1 MKRLIPYFIT
11 LAMLTALCPIS
22 HGANKAT
29 MQIIDS
35 LRTELRNSTTAID
48 SLPILC
54 NLYDILPREAS
65 TKMGDSISLT
75 AMRAGEYRV
84 ALDIIRTQAS
94 RKMRKDADLN
104 ALVELAMR
112 CPDDNDRK
120 ETLTFI
126 TMMSNMRKAN
136 YSDNLERKDLLGKYL
151 KKMTIDTPDDLYDRI
166 ALTHGICMMLS
177 DDPNGDLLISYM
189 DSLNALIKLMPS
201 SSHSIRN
208 IYNVHAAT
216 LFAGIHP
223 EKSIVADLNFL
234 ENVSKLEKFHHE
246 NGRIYRNYHP
256 TYYSIYTRLLSNFEV
271 LDTAKVEEYYTK
283 ALDQLPYDPSIYDTH
298 MMSPLPEVY
307 HAMFYKDYHKAL
319 PLILVTSDSVLTR
332 HGKLQMLKYEIE
344 SAKALGDKEVLLEAS
359 TEYAKAL
366 QDELE
371 ECAQSSYRELQTA
384 YAIYEM
390 KYRVGQMEIDK
401 RSSVASLQRIIIIV
415 SACALFI
422 LLVLAIF
429 LFLQYLKNRNLA
441 NSLAE
446 SNQKLLTESENLR
459 QSKSELI
466 RARDA
471 AQKANNLKSD
481 FIKNMSYEVKVPLQ
495 AINEY
500 SHLIADCTSGSSTTD
515 SEPPA
520 SIRHLSH
527 FADLIELNSEL
538 LSTII
543 DDVLRLA
550 EIDSDSMPLH
560 PQVVNL
566 KLLCENTVASVKH
579 RVKPGVTLSLDPSC
593 QRIDLFTDP
602 TRVQQILNNLLTNA
616 TKFTKEGH
624 ITLSYSTDATGENV
638 IFTVTDTGIGIN
650 PENREKI
657 FDRFVKL
664 DRESQGAGLGLT
676 IGRLIARKLGGD
688 LSLDTSYTRGARFT
702 LTLPKK

>member
-1 MKRLIPYFIT
+1 MNRFLSILITFV
-11 LAMLTALCPIS
+11 ALTAMCPSVLCS
-22 HGANKAT
+22 QKAT
-29 MQIIDS
+29 LQIIDS
-35 LRTELRNSTTAID
+35 LRSELKNVTTTSD

-54 NLYDILPREAS
+54 NLYDILPRESS
-65 TKMGDSISLT
+65 TKLGDSIC
-75 AMRAGEYRV
+75 RAAIRAREYRV

-94 RKMRKDADLN
+94 RRMRKDADLN
-104 ALVELAMR
+104 ALATLALQ

-120 ETLTFI
+120 ETLAFI
-126 TMMSNMRKAN
+126 TMMTNMRKAN

-166 ALTHGICMMLS
+166 TLTHGICMMLS
-177 DDPNGDLLISYM
+177 DDPNGDMLISYM

-234 ENVSKLEKFHHE
+234 ENVTKLEKFYHE
-246 NGRIYRNYHP
+246 NGRVYRNYHP

-271 LDTAKVEEYYTK
+271 LDTAKVEEYYNK
-283 ALDQLPYDPSIYDTH
+283 ALDQLPYDPSIYETH

-307 HAMFYKDYHKAL
+307 HAMFYKDYRKAL
-319 PLILVTSDSVLTR
+319 PLILVTSDTVLTR

-344 SAKALGDKEVLLEAS
+344 SAKALGDNEVLLKAS
-359 TEYAKAL
+359 TKYADAL
-366 QDELE
+366 QQELE

-415 SACALFI
+415 SSCALFI

-446 SNQKLLTESENLR
+446 SNQKLLSESENLS
-459 QSKSELI
+459 QSKAELI

-500 SHLIADCTSGSSTTD
+500 SHLIADCTSGATTD
-515 SEPPA
+515 SEPHA
-520 SIRHLSH
+520 SIKHLSQ

-543 DDVLRLA
+543 NDVLRLA
-550 EIDSDSMPLH
+550 EIDSDTMPIY

-566 KLLCENTVASVKH
+566 KLLCENTLASVKH
-579 RVKPGVTLSLDPSC
+579 RVKPGVTLSLDPTC
-593 QRIDLFTDP
+593 QRLDLFTDP

-624 ITLSYSTDATGENV
+624 ITLSYASDATGNNV

-676 IGRLIARKLGGD
+676 IARLIARKLGGD
-688 LSLDTSYTRGARFT
+688 LKLDTSYTLGARFT

>member
-1 MKRLIPYFIT
+1 MNRILSLFIT
-11 LAMLTALCPIS
+11 VLALSATCHSAQGTQKAAL
-22 HGANKAT
+22 
-29 MQIIDS
+29 QIIDS
-35 LRTELRNSTTAID
+35 LRSELRNATNASD

-54 NLYDILPREAS
+54 NLYDILPRESS
-65 TKMGDSISLT
+65 TKLGDSVCLT
-75 AMRAGEYRV
+75 AMRAEEYRV

-112 CPDDNDRK
+112 CPDNNDRK

-126 TMMSNMRKAN
+126 TMMTNMRKAN

-151 KKMTIDTPDDLYDRI
+151 KEMTIDTPDDLYDRI

-177 DDPNGDLLISYM
+177 DDPNGDMLISYM
-189 DSLNALIKLMPS
+189 DSLNAMIKLMPS
-201 SSHSIRN
+201 SSHSIKN

-216 LFAGIHP
+216 LFAGTNP
-223 EKSIVADLNFL
+223 EKSIAADLDFL
-234 ENVSKLEKFHHE
+234 NNITKLEKFHHE

-271 LDTAKVEEYYTK
+271 LDTAKVEEYYSK

-319 PLILVTSDSVLTR
+319 PLILITSDTVLTR

-344 SAKALGDKEVLLEAS
+344 SAKAVGDNEILLKAS
-359 TEYAKAL
+359 TEYADAL
-366 QDELE
+366 QKELE

-401 RSSVASLQRIIIIV
+401 RTSVASLQRIIIIV
-415 SACALFI
+415 SSCALFI
-422 LLVLAIF
+422 LLVFAIF
-429 LFLQYLKNRNLA
+429 LYLQYLKNRNLA

-446 SNQKLLTESENLR
+446 SNQKLLSESENLR

-500 SHLIADCTSGSSTTD
+500 SHLIADCTSGSLVSGNEQ
-515 SEPPA
+515 SA
-520 SIRHLSH
+520 SIKHLSH

-550 EIDSDSMPLH
+550 EIDSDTMPVH

-566 KLLCENTVASVKH
+566 KLLCENTIASVKH
-579 RVKPGVTLSLDPSC
+579 RVKPGVTLALDPSC
-593 QRIDLFTDP
+593 QRLDLFTDP

-624 ITLSYSTDATGENV
+624 IILSYTPDATGNNV

-650 PENREKI
+650 PENKEKI

-676 IGRLIARKLGGD
+676 IARLVARILGGD
-688 LSLDTSYTRGARFT
+688 LKLDTSYTHGARFT

>member
-1 MKRLIPYFIT
+1 
-11 LAMLTALCPIS
+11 
-22 HGANKAT
+22 
-29 MQIIDS
+29 
-35 LRTELRNSTTAID
+35 
-48 SLPILC
+48 
-54 NLYDILPREAS
+54 
-65 TKMGDSISLT
+65 
-75 AMRAGEYRV
+75 
-84 ALDIIRTQAS
+84 
-94 RKMRKDADLN
+94 
-104 ALVELAMR
+104 
-112 CPDDNDRK
+112 
-120 ETLTFI
+120 
-126 TMMSNMRKAN
+126 
-136 YSDNLERKDLLGKYL
+136 
-151 KKMTIDTPDDLYDRI
+151 
-166 ALTHGICMMLS
+166 
-177 DDPNGDLLISYM
+177 
-189 DSLNALIKLMPS
+189 
-201 SSHSIRN
+201 
-208 IYNVHAAT
+208 
-216 LFAGIHP
+216 
-223 EKSIVADLNFL
+223 
-234 ENVSKLEKFHHE
+234 
-246 NGRIYRNYHP
+246 
-256 TYYSIYTRLLSNFEV
+256 
-271 LDTAKVEEYYTK
+271 
-283 ALDQLPYDPSIYDTH
+283 
-298 MMSPLPEVY
+298 
-307 HAMFYKDYHKAL
+307 MFYKDYHKAL

-344 SAKALGDKEVLLEAS
+344 SAKALGDKEVLLEAT

-550 EIDSDSMPLH
+550 DIDSDSMPLH

-579 RVKPGVTLSLDPSC
+579 RVKSGVTLSLDPAC

>member
-1 MKRLIPYFIT
+1 M
-11 LAMLTALCPIS
+11 
-22 HGANKAT
+22 
-29 MQIIDS
+29 
-35 LRTELRNSTTAID
+35 
-48 SLPILC
+48 
-54 NLYDILPREAS
+54 
-65 TKMGDSISLT
+65 
-75 AMRAGEYRV
+75 
-84 ALDIIRTQAS
+84 
-94 RKMRKDADLN
+94 
-104 ALVELAMR
+104 
-112 CPDDNDRK
+112 
-120 ETLTFI
+120 
-126 TMMSNMRKAN
+126 
-136 YSDNLERKDLLGKYL
+136 
-151 KKMTIDTPDDLYDRI
+151 
-166 ALTHGICMMLS
+166 
-177 DDPNGDLLISYM
+177 
-189 DSLNALIKLMPS
+189 
-201 SSHSIRN
+201 
-208 IYNVHAAT
+208 
-216 LFAGIHP
+216 
-223 EKSIVADLNFL
+223 
-234 ENVSKLEKFHHE
+234 
-246 NGRIYRNYHP
+246 
-256 TYYSIYTRLLSNFEV
+256 
-271 LDTAKVEEYYTK
+271 
-283 ALDQLPYDPSIYDTH
+283 
-298 MMSPLPEVY
+298 
-307 HAMFYKDYHKAL
+307 
-319 PLILVTSDSVLTR
+319 
-332 HGKLQMLKYEIE
+332 
-344 SAKALGDKEVLLEAS
+344 
-359 TEYAKAL
+359 
-366 QDELE
+366 
-371 ECAQSSYRELQTA
+371 
-384 YAIYEM
+384 
-390 KYRVGQMEIDK
+390 
-401 RSSVASLQRIIIIV
+401 
-415 SACALFI
+415 FI

-579 RVKPGVTLSLDPSC
+579 RVKPGVTLSLDPAC